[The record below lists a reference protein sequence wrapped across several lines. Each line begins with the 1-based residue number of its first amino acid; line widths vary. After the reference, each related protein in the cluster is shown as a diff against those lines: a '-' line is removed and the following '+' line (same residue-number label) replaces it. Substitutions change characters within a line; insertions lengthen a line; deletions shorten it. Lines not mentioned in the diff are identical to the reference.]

1 MSALELARALVRRAD
16 GVADADTT
24 ENSLPNETNENNE
37 LIAPPPRAEGLIS
50 FHSFNSSCQ
59 TLAREDRGE
68 RAALV
73 EYGANVPRCWAEGFT
88 ALSSMPPPS
97 GFSPERWVRIVDAA
111 GLLLDRWAADAIR
124 CGWSDLDVF
133 GCDRDRPDARFDC
146 MGLVMLLDRVEVAGI
161 DPEGADLIATAGG
174 AKLRFRRRPLPQNT
188 ISLWDLNRP

>member
-59 TLAREDRGE
+59 TPEREDRGE
-68 RAALV
+68 RAGLI
-73 EYGANVPRCWAEGFT
+73 EFGANVPRQWAVGYA
-88 ALSSMPPPS
+88 ALCSMVPPQ
-97 GFSPERWVRIVDAA
+97 GFSPERWQRIIDAA
-111 GLLLDRWAADAIR
+111 GSFLDRWAAKAVA
-124 CGWSDLDVF
+124 CGSSDLDVF
-133 GCDRDRPDARFDC
+133 GCDPDRPDARFDC
-146 MGLVMLLDRVEVAGI
+146 MGLVMLLDRMGVVGI
-161 DPEGADLIATAGG
+161 DPEGDDLIAPAGG
-174 AKLRFRRRPLPQNT
+174 AKVRFRRRPLPQHT

>member
-24 ENSLPNETNENNE
+24 ENSLPYETNENNE
-37 LIAPPPRAEGLIS
+37 LIASPPRAEGLIS

-59 TLAREDRGE
+59 TLEREDRGE

-73 EYGANVPRCWAEGFT
+73 EYGANVPRCCAEGFA

-97 GFSPERWVRIVDAA
+97 AFSPERWARIVDAA
-111 GLLLDRWAADAIR
+111 GAFLDRWAAEAIA

-133 GCDRDRPDARFDC
+133 GCDPDRPDARFDA
-146 MGLVMLLDRVEVAGI
+146 MGLALLLDRMAVVGI
-161 DPEGADLIATAGG
+161 DPDGADLIATAGG

-188 ISLWDLNRP
+188 ISLWDLNRL